1 MPFMTFTLSGEA
13 AQHQWK
19 TSATQQTKKNSPI
32 PITSSKSLRSRIQK
46 HQKNITFTNLTNE
59 TDSLQTQLQKDL
71 KKTLNLQNILQ
82 NLDQRTHSYKS
93 KHHNKHKRRQ
103 PRKKAKKRSRSSSSS
118 SSSNETT
125 SDTESTD

>member
-1 MPFMTFTLSGEA
+1 MHFINFILSGAA

-19 TSATQQTKKNSPI
+19 TSATQQNKKNSPI
-32 PITSSKSLRSRIQK
+32 PITSSKNLRSRIQK

-71 KKTLNLQNILQ
+71 KKTLKLQNILQ
-82 NLDQRTHSYKS
+82 NMEQKTSSYKYS
-93 KHHNKHKRRQ
+93 HHKKHKRRQ